1 MSEATPERQTKEEQ
15 HVALYSGEALTIA
28 ESRQITCARE
38 TSLVVVAGS
47 PGSGK
52 TTLIASLFHCF
63 QRGPFAGF
71 MFAGSDTCIGLDR
84 RCFLGR
90 TISRGIEPNMER
102 TKVGT
107 EQRLIH
113 FRVRS
118 EDLTEEARD
127 VLITDISGEEYE
139 DIRHSMDECR
149 KFALFQRADHIV
161 ILVDGA
167 RIADSGQKHAAKV
180 EVEQFL
186 GFLHD
191 AGHFDRNCNVH
202 VLVGKCDLLA
212 DEAAKRFSDLLK
224 DEIVGRFQ
232 GKVAILS
239 VGDIA
244 ARPRRETSEFRLGHG
259 LSSPFASWLER
270 PQRQIDLTSSVS
282 DANCHSEFDRLL
294 LRQGAEV
301 DGGRECP

>member
-1 MSEATPERQTKEEQ
+1 MSEATPEKQSKEEQ
-15 HVALYSGEALTIA
+15 HVALNPGEALTIA
-28 ESRQITCARE
+28 ESREITCARE

-63 QRGPFAGF
+63 QRAPFAGF
-71 MFAGSDTCIGLDR
+71 MFAGSATCLGLDR

-113 FRVRS
+113 FRVRR
-118 EDLTEEARD
+118 EDLSEPARD

-139 DIRHSMDECR
+139 DIRHSIDECR
-149 KFALFQRADHIV
+149 DFSLFRRADHIV
-161 ILVDGA
+161 LLVDGA

-180 EVEQFL
+180 EAEQLL

-191 AGHFDRNCNVH
+191 AGHFHRSCCVH
-202 VLVGKCDLLA
+202 VLVGKCDLLV
-212 DEAAKRFSDLLK
+212 DEAAKRFSGLLK
-224 DEIVGRFQ
+224 DEILRGFQ
-232 GKVAILS
+232 TKIANLS

-244 ARPRRETSEFRLGHG
+244 ARPRQETPEIRLGHG
-259 LSSPFASWLER
+259 LCGPFAKWIER
-270 PQRQIDLTSSVS
+270 PQEKIELAHGVS
-282 DANCHSEFDRLL
+282 EVNCHSEFDRLL
-294 LRQGAEV
+294 LRQGAEA
-301 DGGRECP
+301 DGDSE

>member
-1 MSEATPERQTKEEQ
+1 MSDATAEKETKEEQ
-15 HVALYSGEALTIA
+15 YVALNSGEALTIA

-90 TISRGIEPNMER
+90 TLSRGIEPNMER

-113 FRVRS
+113 FRIRP
-118 EDLTEEARD
+118 EDLSEEARD
-127 VLITDISGEEYE
+127 ILITDISGEEYE

-149 KFALFQRADHIV
+149 KFSLFQRADHIV

-167 RIADSGQKHAAKV
+167 RIADAGQKHAAKV
-180 EVEQFL
+180 EAEQFM
-186 GFLHD
+186 GFLHN
-191 AGHFDRNCNVH
+191 AGHFDRSCNVY

-224 DEIVGRFQ
+224 DEIATRFQ
-232 GKVAILS
+232 DKVANLS

-244 ARPRRETSEFRLGHG
+244 ARPRRETPEFPLGHG

-270 PQRQIDLTSSVS
+270 PQQRIDLASGASE
-282 DANCHSEFDRLL
+282 ANCHTEFDRLI
-294 LRQGAEV
+294 LRQGAEA
-301 DGGRECP
+301 DGECE